1 MPAERICR
9 FKENTRVLANVV
21 PGNALVPGTI
31 VKTNHYEPAYR
42 QDALVL
48 HRLRLMMAGMCSP
61 PWTTTPVCRRCRGLV
76 ISRVCLA
83 CSSRKRSLASSSTQA
98 KNMEHD
104 HAPRSL

>member
-42 QDALVL
+42 QDALVRHKIAL
-48 HRLRLMMAGMCSP
+48 DDGRNVFA

-83 CSSRKRSLASSSTQA
+83 CSSRKRSLASSMHPGQKYGA
-98 KNMEHD
+98 
-104 HAPRSL
+104 